1 MTNITVIEKR
11 VLFSSFYFSYK
22 IQNLLRLLLMGS
34 EDGSPFPLRS
44 LQFRKVFFSCWK
56 KKILHINAKF
66 YITFTVLF
74 KALTLLAPTDIRGSQ
89 QFLLLTPQIS
99 SYMNISLKAA

>member
-1 MTNITVIEKR
+1 MVLPFPYIPCNSEK
-11 VLFSSFYFSYK
+11 FSSVV
-22 IQNLLRLLLMGS
+22 G
-34 EDGSPFPLRS
+34 
-44 LQFRKVFFSCWK
+44 K